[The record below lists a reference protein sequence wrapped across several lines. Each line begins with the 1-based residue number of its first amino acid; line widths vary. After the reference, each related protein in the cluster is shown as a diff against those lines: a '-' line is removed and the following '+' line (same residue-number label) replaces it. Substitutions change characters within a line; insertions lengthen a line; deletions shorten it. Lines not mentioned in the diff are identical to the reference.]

1 MFDPDINKDE
11 IYSISQLNALTREVI
26 EHHFPR
32 VWVEGEISNFARP
45 ASGHMYFTL
54 KDAAAQVR
62 CAMFRMKNKQ
72 LRFTP
77 KDGIRIL
84 AHVKVG
90 FYEARGEFQLLIEHM
105 EETGDGALQ
114 RKFEQLKQKLA
125 DEGLF
130 DQSGKKQIPAFPKR
144 LGVITSP
151 TGAAIQ
157 DVLSVLKRR
166 FPGLPVI
173 IYPVPVQGDQAARS
187 ITETIILANQRKD
200 CDILLVTRGGG
211 SLEDL
216 WAFNDEDLAR
226 AICASVIPIV
236 AGIGHEIDFTIA
248 DFAADIRAPTPSA
261 AAELISPNRQEWL
274 DTLTLLHTRLYR
286 HVSQNIKQNQ
296 QLLDWLSKRLKHPSQ
311 RLAALAQKIDEL
323 EQRLVSNQRHQ
334 TRHYFA
340 QLETIKAI
348 LKQYSPL
355 LSIKSLNLQ
364 NKALSNRLLN
374 AIRNRLDQ
382 KQHQFT
388 LQTRALE
395 SISPLATLSRGYA
408 IVKRKTDQKILRDSN
423 ETEKGAQIIAQLHK
437 GHILCTVDE
446 IKKD

>member
-216 WAFNDEDLAR
+216 
-226 AICASVIPIV
+226 
-236 AGIGHEIDFTIA
+236 
-248 DFAADIRAPTPSA
+248 
-261 AAELISPNRQEWL
+261 
-274 DTLTLLHTRLYR
+274 
-286 HVSQNIKQNQ
+286 
-296 QLLDWLSKRLKHPSQ
+296 
-311 RLAALAQKIDEL
+311 
-323 EQRLVSNQRHQ
+323 
-334 TRHYFA
+334 
-340 QLETIKAI
+340 
-348 LKQYSPL
+348 
-355 LSIKSLNLQ
+355 
-364 NKALSNRLLN
+364 
-374 AIRNRLDQ
+374 
-382 KQHQFT
+382 
-388 LQTRALE
+388 
-395 SISPLATLSRGYA
+395 
-408 IVKRKTDQKILRDSN
+408 
-423 ETEKGAQIIAQLHK
+423 
-437 GHILCTVDE
+437 
-446 IKKD
+446 